1 MKDNKDCQ
9 GNCQDGKM
17 NIPEKKIKHLEMIE
31 AIIERMAKNSF
42 QLKGWSMTLVALVGA
57 FSSQG
62 SDKRFMVIAFIPI
75 IGFWLLDAFYLQQER
90 RYKQLYKNVASKDE
104 IDIDFNLDASLVTGN
119 AKELERLCFC
129 KCLFSKTIAWF
140 YGTIAAAM
148 LVLLL
153 VLKAF

>member
-1 MKDNKDCQ
+1 MD
-9 GNCQDGKM
+9 
-17 NIPEKKIKHLEMIE
+17 ITSEKKIKHLEMIE

-62 SDKRFMVIAFIPI
+62 SDKRFMILAFIPI

-90 RYKQLYKNVASKDE
+90 RYKQLYKNVAAKDE
-104 IDIDFNLDASLVTGN
+104 DKIDFNLDTSLVTGN
-119 AKELERLCFC
+119 ARELERLCFC
-129 KCLFSKTIAWF
+129 RCLFSKTVAVF

-148 LVLLL
+148 IGLL
-153 VLKAF
+153 VVLKVL